1 MLLINNL
8 SFFRDN
14 NLIFEN
20 LNLSLS
26 NGQITQIRGKNG
38 SGKTTF
44 LKVILNI
51 LISKTGEVFWEGK
64 NINKNIFNFYNQVTF
79 ISDHSTS
86 SRKLTVIDN
95 INFWR
100 GLASSNISDDDIFIL
115 LETFNL
121 KKYIK
126 TETMY
131 LSAGEIKKLELLR
144 LILEKR
150 KLWILDEPYNHL
162 DDLSIEILNQTFVDH
177 TNNNGIILFTSHYSP
192 QIAKLDILDFN

>member
-8 SFFRDN
+8 SFFRHS

-20 LNLSLS
+20 LNISLGK
-26 NGQITQIRGKNG
+26 GQITQIRGKNG

-51 LISKTGEVFWEGK
+51 LISKTGEVYWEGK
-64 NINKNIFNFYNQVTF
+64 NINKNIFNFYDQITF
-79 ISDHSTS
+79 ISDRSTS

-100 GLASSNISDDDIFIL
+100 GLSSSNISDDDIFIL

-121 KKYIK
+121 KKYIR

>member
-8 SFFRDN
+8 SFFRDTK
-14 NLIFEN
+14 LIFEN
-20 LNLSLS
+20 INISLG

-51 LISKTGEVFWEGK
+51 LISKSGEVFWEGK
-64 NINKNIFNFYNQVTF
+64 NISKNIFNFYNQITF
-79 ISDHSTS
+79 VSDHSTS

-100 GLASSNISDDDIFIL
+100 GLSSSKISDKDIFLL

-177 TNNNGIILFTSHYSP
+177 TNNNGIILFTSHYIP

>member
-8 SFFRDN
+8 SFVRN
-14 NLIFEN
+14 SNHIFEN
-20 LNLSLS
+20 LNISLG

-44 LKVILNI
+44 LKVILNV

-64 NINKNIFNFYNQVTF
+64 NINKNIFNFYNQITF

-100 GLASSNISDDDIFIL
+100 GLSSSKISDKDIFLL

-144 LILEKR
+144 LILDKR

-177 TNNNGIILFTSHYSP
+177 TNNNGIVLFASHYTP
-192 QIAKLDILDFN
+192 PIAKLDILDFK

>member
-8 SFFRDN
+8 SFSRDN

-20 LNLSLS
+20 LNISLS

-51 LISKTGEVFWEGK
+51 LMSKTGEVFWEGK
-64 NINKNIFNFYNQVTF
+64 NINKNIFNFYNQITF

-86 SRKLTVIDN
+86 SRKLTVFDN
-95 INFWR
+95 INFWK
-100 GLASSNISDDDIFIL
+100 GLSSSKISDEDIFLL

-162 DDLSIEILNQTFVDH
+162 DELSIEILNQTFVDH
-177 TNNNGIILFTSHYSP
+177 TNNNGIVLFASHYSP
-192 QIAKLDILDFN
+192 PIAKLDILDFN

>member
-8 SFFRDN
+8 SFFRDS
-14 NLIFEN
+14 NLIFDN
-20 LNLSLS
+20 INISLG

-64 NINKNIFNFYNQVTF
+64 NINKNIFNFYNQITF

-100 GLASSNISDDDIFIL
+100 GLSSAKISNEDIFL
-115 LETFNL
+115 LF
-121 KKYIK
+121 K
-126 TETMY
+126 
-131 LSAGEIKKLELLR
+131 
-144 LILEKR
+144 
-150 KLWILDEPYNHL
+150 
-162 DDLSIEILNQTFVDH
+162 IENKNF
-177 TNNNGIILFTSHYSP
+177 
-192 QIAKLDILDFN
+192 